1 MFYFYVKNCKAA
13 LGEKAET
20 QSIVSLGVCCFC
32 LCVCLEEVSK
42 EINHSLYFL
51 VLAGNGNR
59 VVQKETVISS

>member
-1 MFYFYVKNCKAA
+1 MFYFYVKNCKSV

-20 QSIVSLGVCCFC
+20 ESIVIWEFVVFC
-32 LCVCLEEVSK
+32 LFVCLEDVSK

-59 VVQKETVISS
+59 VV